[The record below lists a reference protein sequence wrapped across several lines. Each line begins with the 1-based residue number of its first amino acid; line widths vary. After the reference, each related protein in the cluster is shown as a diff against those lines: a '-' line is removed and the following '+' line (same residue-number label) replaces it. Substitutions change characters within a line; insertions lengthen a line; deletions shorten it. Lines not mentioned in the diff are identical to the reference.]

1 MWELLLEFDY
11 QTIRHAL
18 WAGYLLTFVFPF
30 AAFYFINK
38 NQTLLNDKYQ
48 ASLHSN
54 PGKSLAYTGSFFHP
68 IGVRRFITYIRQK
81 DSPDDSEEPSILLIV

>member
-38 NQTLLNDKYQ
+38 NHSLLNDKYQ
-48 ASLHSN
+48 ASIHSN
-54 PGKSLAYTGSFFHP
+54 PSQFLDYTSSVFDWLGVQRFF
-68 IGVRRFITYIRQK
+68 TYIRQK
-81 DSPDDSEEPSILLIV
+81 NSPDDSEEPSLLLIV